1 MFNLLGSGATRMST
15 GAGATVPLDTSQ
27 MTAADL
33 DALPGELARRGRVA
47 RLAAAMRH
55 LHAEEMRRMDR
66 LDDDENVGPGSN
78 DARNR
83 QRSPEDELDADPF
96 SASSSPQQG
105 QAQQA
110 SPLRFHATG
119 WRRDA
124 DKTAHAG
131 SVARSTRSQKTNNV
145 VFGRSRVL
153 VDAPAVEQQLQ
164 QHQHQQQLTPQRSGS
179 ALALV
184 VAGSPGTAL
193 RSPANRVAAP
203 PSVTTT
209 SPSRSVPARAA
220 AGAQSPQQ
228 QQGQQR
234 HWSERGR
241 QRHIADAMEQRA
253 FAKAQIAFD
262 REMARLQR
270 RYERKRL
277 KAGGANVGN
286 DDDAGDLS
294 SGTDSAGDDGA
305 DAGQKGSKS
314 TQQIASANKK
324 DGGGGA
330 SFGGKEQLSF
340 PGATEAERF
349 RNAAISL
356 RSINLQLKRQF
367 ETRYRSKLS
376 DDTDDAAGAGA
387 DLADQQ
393 TLDSAAR
400 AGVDLDM
407 KSRQLAEAQRL
418 HRQAALDAE
427 LLTGEVLRANAT
439 IERYKTHIE
448 SITEQLEQLREENSN
463 YKKQLQHAA
472 SLRGSQHFG
481 SGRFGSWRQLSA
493 SAGGAGTPSESG
505 LSFRLGD
512 TVGRAGSSLPAKAG
526 SSTPPSQQAV
536 SPLGSPVTEAI
547 YVDTDAVMR
556 LAAASRTQR
565 LSPEELGKN
574 NRGSGGGDGGSTG
587 DLPLPDSIQLRGEA
601 STARGSTATVP
612 ALSGDAFEAKL
623 ADEAMSHE

>member
-1 MFNLLGSGATRMST
+1 
-15 GAGATVPLDTSQ
+15 
-27 MTAADL
+27 
-33 DALPGELARRGRVA
+33 
-47 RLAAAMRH
+47 
-55 LHAEEMRRMDR
+55 MDR
-66 LDDDENVGPGSN
+66 LDDDDDHNNNNVGAGS
-78 DARNR
+78 NR
-83 QRSPEDELDADPF
+83 QRSAGDDDLDADPF
-96 SASSSPQQG
+96 SASSSPQQ
-105 QAQQA
+105 QQHA

-124 DKTAHAG
+124 DRTAHAG

-153 VDAPAVEQQLQ
+153 VDAPAQEQQN
-164 QHQHQQQLTPQRSGS
+164 QQQVTPQRSGS

-184 VAGSPGTAL
+184 VAGSPGSAL
-193 RSPANRVAAP
+193 RSPSNRAAAP
-203 PSVTTT
+203 SSVVTTS
-209 SPSRSVPARAA
+209 SPSRSVPRAT
-220 AGAQSPQQ
+220 GAQSPQQ
-228 QQGQQR
+228 QQQ

-241 QRHIADAMEQRA
+241 QRHIADEMEQRA
-253 FAKAQIAFD
+253 FAKAQLAFD

-277 KAGGANVGN
+277 KAGGTNA
-286 DDDAGDLS
+286 DDDARNLS
-294 SGTDSAGDDGA
+294 SGSDSAGDDDDA
-305 DAGQKGSKS
+305 DATGQKGGSKNA
-314 TQQIASANKK
+314 QQSASKK
-324 DGGGGA
+324 DGAGPSSA
-330 SFGGKEQLSF
+330 GKDQLSF

-349 RNAAISL
+349 RNAAVSL

-376 DDTDDAAGAGA
+376 DDTDDAAAGAAGA
-387 DLADQQ
+387 DLSDQQ

-400 AGVDLDM
+400 AGVDLDL

-448 SITEQLEQLREENSN
+448 SITEQLEQLREENSG

-536 SPLGSPVTEAI
+536 SPLGSPVTEEI
-547 YVDTDAVMR
+547 HVDTDVVMS

-565 LSPEELGKN
+565 LLPEEGGKN
-574 NRGSGGGDGGSTG
+574 YRDGGGSTG
-587 DLPLPDSIQLRGEA
+587 DLPLPESIQLRGDA

-623 ADEAMSHE
+623 ADDAQSRE